1 MGVRA
6 CRQLVDRDARSIGQR
21 LKHEELCAAQSDLP
35 LGPARRLAE
44 RLHDPADGVERS
56 LGVADA
62 RCIGNHIYILYS
74 AERLACKKRGRLSA
88 DQNSDS
94 ESYTLMA
101 ADRGRIG

>member
-1 MGVRA
+1 
-6 CRQLVDRDARSIGQR
+6 
-21 LKHEELCAAQSDLP
+21 
-35 LGPARRLAE
+35 
-44 RLHDPADGVERS
+44 

-74 AERLACKKRGRLSA
+74 AERLACKKRGLRSA

-94 ESYTLMA
+94 EPYTLMA